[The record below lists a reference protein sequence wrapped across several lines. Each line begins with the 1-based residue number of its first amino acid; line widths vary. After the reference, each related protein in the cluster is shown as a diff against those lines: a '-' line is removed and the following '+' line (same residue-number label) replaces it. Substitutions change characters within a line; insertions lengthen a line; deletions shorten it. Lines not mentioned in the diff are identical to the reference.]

1 MKYLV
6 SFTFRLNGS
15 AAENE
20 AAAKRV
26 LDLYSKWAPPASA
39 TYHHLL
45 GKLDGGGGYALVET
59 DNPMDLAEVTSKFS
73 FAADWHVDP
82 VVDIADSA
90 RVAQEAIEFRESI
103 S

>member
-26 LDLYSKWAPPASA
+26 LEVYSKWTPPASA

-45 GKLDGGGGYALVET
+45 GKVDSSGGYALVET
-59 DNPMDLAEVTSKFS
+59 DNPLDLADVTSKFS
-73 FAADWHVDP
+73 FAADDHVDP
-82 VVDIADSA
+82 VLDIADSV
-90 RVAQEAIEFRESI
+90 RVAQEAIEFRDSI